1 MLEFDS
7 ELKTDV
13 VKLNHWVDRPEK
25 SRDLVRSPV
34 ELKTIN
40 GDVEKR
46 LPNQFVVRIFVKT
59 FDAQVLRASEIS
71 TLSKFRELFMPEIE
85 NLESKLNKDDEN
97 GLDNTEIT
105 L

>member
-1 MLEFDS
+1 MVEV
-7 ELKTDV
+7 KT
-13 VKLNHWVDRPEK
+13 
-25 SRDLVRSPV
+25 
-34 ELKTIN
+34 TN

-46 LPNQFVVRIFVKT
+46 FPNQFVVRIFVKT

-71 TLSKFRELFMPEIE
+71 VFVKLRELFTPEME

-97 GLDNTEIT
+97 GLDSTEIT